1 MCIVILR
8 GGPTIGQGGGGA
20 LPPTHPKK
28 KKASVYIYIYV
39 EILNFGPNSP
49 PIK

>member
-1 MCIVILR
+1 MLEAGR
-8 GGPTIGQGGGGA
+8 TYSRGGGGGIIA
-20 LPPTHPKK
+20 PTQKK
-28 KKASVYIYIYV
+28 KKLVYIYIYV